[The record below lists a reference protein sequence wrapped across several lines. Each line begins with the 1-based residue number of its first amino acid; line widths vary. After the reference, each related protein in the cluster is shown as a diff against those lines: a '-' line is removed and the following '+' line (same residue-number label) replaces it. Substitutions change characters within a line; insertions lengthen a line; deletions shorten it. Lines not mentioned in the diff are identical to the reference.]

1 MSQVKKLQ
9 SGGKPLGKL
18 IIDSTEMDATPEM
31 LEQLDLNIS
40 TFDPSQRRFAGEVT
54 DALRRGETVTI
65 NSHSNNIT
73 SNIDWSRTLGNRGLK
88 QASSGR
94 TTAGKVLGTLFNT
107 NVNQFND
114 MISNLARF
122 RYVPKSAD
130 EAKELQTIDN
140 SRKSFEYGPDGY
152 AKDSITNG
160 ALKNRMRYYYDYLSE
175 NDIWNKAYKWSDA
188 IDDGTLKG
196 WYEGLGVDN
205 QSRRNRMEEIVNAA
219 LAKAES
225 ANSWDDVDE
234 NTRRILS
241 YFNIGNPDESLS
253 DEEKAKRETAKL
265 KEKWKNAGYT
275 DDKLY
280 DLIGEDF
287 ELNDAGQ
294 LQLKSGHTFNLGNWH
309 NGKNIYF
316 NDDFYNSEYGVSGDY
331 NPLRGLTYYNGKFYN
346 NSSTDLRNIL
356 NAEGGYNDLI
366 RKGNWNGADDI
377 ILTRFTP
384 GAKANFG
391 RLQDDKYSKF
401 LFDNPSYRFQNVT
414 GILDTENGLNGNQ
427 LIQYIDLTNP
437 IDNASD
443 PYLNYQAKYAILDQ
457 NGNLIQD
464 DYTGNLIKTGNEE
477 ANEFLAYNR
486 AIAPDSPYNGMYYGK
501 DVDGQGNEIPIR
513 IYRDPKNPNK
523 NVILHM
529 PNVNA
534 AGVSGDLALP
544 ENVAKIVLSNKT
556 LIDNLSTNSQNMAN
570 FQKIMSKLVQSK
582 TRAHARQWW
591 RALLG
596 PGYHILDVILTPSER
611 KQLEQMGF
619 SKEQAK
625 ELLKELYSENAS
637 SDRFTRQGKTMRYMP
652 VNKMGGKIDYIS
664 RLAKGGVAGGTTK
677 AEHKPTKHN
686 VQLKNPGN
694 AASLGDIGNNN
705 WTQADTADL
714 IALGADLASA
724 GVILADP
731 TNIAGAATGAAASL
745 ARFKAD
751 TLRHQA
757 NPEAGKGAG
766 WNLALNLGMDAVS
779 LLPVVGD
786 AAKMATTASKIRK
799 SLPTILKL
807 ISLAGM
813 GDAAMTAAKKIA
825 NGEKWTVRD
834 LSLVANAVTSGIALS
849 RMGGF
854 GKSTKTKT
862 TKGFEAQKLKVGDK
876 EIELS
881 GDTIGGIAKKST
893 GEQADALKK
902 AIKAKA
908 TNATDEQVTAAAEGL
923 LKNKKS
929 LWQRVRGKDGKDVLD
944 AEKTKSTTTEEI
956 EANGNWLHDW
966 WYGIGTQRAGFG
978 NRAVDA
984 NRAAYIA
991 RLRGEKG
998 PTTQVESTVWKPFRM
1013 KRTDKFVDFNNARR
1027 VREKGSIKFEEI
1039 PEAEFNGRMFQEDI
1053 GAVNGGRGIAK
1064 YIGIRKRPIKTTT
1077 DVLIPNQLR
1086 PMAPH
1091 ILAPFH
1097 SRTDYTY
1104 APLPDLTYKPQEI
1117 EPDPNLMYVP
1127 MQKKGGVIKALGGYK
1142 IDPITGKPVVEDP
1155 FKTAGNFRITIPT
1168 YTVPGTTPSW
1178 SGIDITK
1185 PNTAATISAISTTNT
1200 AGNDDSKPV
1209 GERNLNIGNIGKAI
1223 LPGMSLIR
1231 NIKLNRDRSKVYKAK
1246 ADAVNA
1252 GRVSR
1257 DYIHNPMVSTSST
1270 ALQQGAN
1277 QINAQAMNGMPAITS
1292 DGMQYT
1298 AGILTQQ
1305 QQLNA
1310 ARANNIAQQSQYEQ
1324 QANLQNMQTKAN
1336 EMQTNNQIAFENK
1349 VRDASINSALAQL
1362 RAQEGIEK
1370 AASTQNYLYELQ
1382 SNLKNDLDYADQY
1395 AAAQQRAKSNQDF
1408 EEWLGRISPKDWNDW
1423 NSLADQS
1430 DYAGFE
1436 DYLSKKNPSLYKSNK
1451 GAIDDYKIR
1460 MNDNLI
1466 LSIGKAKLNYPWLR
1480 GIYGNITTD
1489 SGYNFRKG
1497 GTLRGST
1504 RYTLEP
1510 DERIWIDNNRAA
1522 QKAAAKLSDNV
1533 IKLLLRA
1540 LK

>member
-1 MSQVKKLQ
+1 MSQVKKLKP
-9 SGGKPLGKL
+9 GGKPLGKL

-73 SNIDWSRTLGNRGLK
+73 SNIDWSRTLGDRGLK

-152 AKDSITNG
+152 TKDSITNG

-205 QSRRNRMEEIVNAA
+205 QSRRNKMEEIVNAA
-219 LAKAES
+219 LAKAEA

-356 NAEGGYNDLI
+356 NAEGGYNDLV

-443 PYLNYQAKYAILDQ
+443 PYLNYQAKYAILDR

-724 GVILADP
+724 GIILADP
-731 TNIAGAATGAAASL
+731 TNIAGAATGVAASF

-751 TLRHQA
+751 KLRHQA

-786 AAKMATTASKIRK
+786 AEKMVTTARKIRK

-854 GKSTKTKT
+854 GKSTKT

-876 EIELS
+876 EIELK
-881 GDTIGGIAKKST
+881 GDTIDKIAKKST
-893 GEQADALKK
+893 GEQAEALKE
-902 AIKAKA
+902 AIRAQA
-908 TNATDEQVTAAAEGL
+908 TNATDEQVAKAAEGL

-944 AEKTKSTTTEEI
+944 AEKTKSTTTEEV

-966 WYGIGTQRAGFG
+966 WYGVGEQRLGLRS
-978 NRAVDA
+978 NSPKTTRE
-984 NRAAYIA
+984 AYIA
-991 RLRGEKG
+991 RLRGEQA
-998 PTTQVESTVWKPFRM
+998 PIRQEIVMPENTTPGLMRLDVPAVVRQTSIST
-1013 KRTDKFVDFNNARR
+1013 AR
-1027 VREKGSIKFEEI
+1027 
-1039 PEAEFNGRMFQEDI
+1039 P
-1053 GAVNGGRGIAK
+1053 
-1064 YIGIRKRPIKTTT
+1064 
-1077 DVLIPNQLR
+1077 L
-1086 PMAPH
+1086 APH

-1097 SRTDYTY
+1097 SRTNYTY
-1104 APLPDLTYKPQEI
+1104 APLPDLTYKPQGV

-1168 YTVPGTTPSW
+1168 YTIPGTTPSW
-1178 SGIDITK
+1178 SGIDITR
-1185 PNTAATISAISTTNT
+1185 PSTARQSWYSNQNLSLYPSTTVNTTSTTNT
-1200 AGNDDSKPV
+1200 TGNDDSKPV

-1277 QINAQAMNGMPAITS
+1277 QINAQAMNGMPAVTS

-1298 AGILTQQ
+1298 AGVLTQQ

-1324 QANLQNMQTKAN
+1324 QANLQNMQAKAN

-1370 AASTQNYLYELQ
+1370 AASTQNYLSELQ
-1382 SNLKNDLDYADQY
+1382 WNLNNDLDHADQY
-1395 AAAQQRAKSNQDF
+1395 AAARQRTKLNQNF
-1408 EEWLGRISPKDWNDW
+1408 EEWLGKISPKDWNDW

-1451 GAIDDYKIR
+1451 GAIDNYKIR
-1460 MNDNLI
+1460 MNDSLM
-1466 LSIGKAKLNYPWLR
+1466 LSIGNTKLNYPWLR

-1489 SGYNFRKG
+1489 SGYNLRKG